1 MCSLGLFHMMWQLQ
15 LTSRYCSGFWN
26 SMLFFFLHILTQ
38 YTHMLTKIYIYICAY
53 AQAETNTEWLS
64 SVFYLLNQFS
74 KLQYCSLFLFKM
86 PKAIFPTIL
95 FSLQGCQAF
104 DKARQAKLPGMS
116 SSSLDHALLNVFLK
130 VRRSPHPLITGQL
143 GLQRWPC
150 TQVLGNPRR
159 PSWWSHRARERGHI
173 ELGNETELGR
183 LRCWE
188 PKPPSGGVRN
198 AVGWQPSPMSS
209 TQHSLAAF
217 NLVSPGLQTDTTY
230 CSCGGRFELGAYG
243 NNT

>member
-86 PKAIFPTIL
+86 PKAIFPTFL

-159 PSWWSHRARERGHI
+159 PSWWSHRARERNWAR
-173 ELGNETELGR
+173 EAEVLGAQTTIRWCQE
-183 LRCWE
+183 CC
-188 PKPPSGGVRN
+188 GVT
-198 AVGWQPSPMSS
+198 AI
-209 TQHSLAAF
+209 THEQHSAQ
-217 NLVSPGLQTDTTY
+217 PGCFQFSLSWATDWYYLLQ
-230 CSCGGRFELGAYG
+230 LWW
-243 NNT
+243 